1 MNPGACI
8 LAAFGQTM
16 NVEIQSVEGN
26 AAFNVVAGNTNAVAE
41 GEKSWS
47 GELLQRGK

>member
-8 LAAFGQTM
+8 LNAFGQTM

-26 AAFNVVAGNTNAVAE
+26 AVFKVLIPIQTP
-41 GEKSWS
+41 
-47 GELLQRGK
+47 